1 MSSVYE
7 KQPSVGNTN
16 AATNS
21 DWNDN
26 KARLEEDIRTVIA
39 DAQALLNSARSQA
52 ETQTQAARDMI
63 REQLTV
69 LKDKTQRA
77 QAAMRTRSQVAIKAT
92 DEYIHAKPWQ
102 AVGIAAA
109 VGMFTGAILRS
120 RGTRR
125 GVQRV

>member
-7 KQPSVGNTN
+7 KQPS
-16 AATNS
+16 AATANNS
-21 DWNDN
+21 DWADN

-39 DAQALLNSARSQA
+39 DAQSLLNSARSQA

-77 QAAMRTRSQVAIKAT
+77 QAALRTRSQVAIKAT

-120 RGTRR
+120 RGARR
-125 GVQRV
+125 VQS